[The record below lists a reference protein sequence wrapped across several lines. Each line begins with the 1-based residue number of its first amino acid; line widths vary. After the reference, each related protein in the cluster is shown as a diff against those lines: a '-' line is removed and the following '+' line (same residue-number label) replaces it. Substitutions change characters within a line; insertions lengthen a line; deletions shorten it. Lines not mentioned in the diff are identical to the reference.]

1 MVYGAI
7 DKKGESYYTY
17 RGRVFAAIDNKQK
30 EYNWL
35 LTDCDCYPANSKTYA
50 MLCQKYCWISG
61 EELTK
66 LVTEEDFQW
75 VWAVLSAFDKSHSLS
90 EVLSYPLPNAQDY
103 NGFWDLPLAI
113 QHPLAEIEIVPW
125 DSSMTMIFS
134 KRKDVVDSFRCHY
147 PCSEDMGDYVRR
159 LQAL

>member
-17 RGRVFAAIDNKQK
+17 MGKVFAAIDNKQK

-50 MLCQKYCWISG
+50 MLCQEYCWISG
-61 EELTK
+61 DDLTK

-75 VWAVLSAFDKSHSLS
+75 VWAVG
-90 EVLSYPLPNAQDY
+90 P
-103 NGFWDLPLAI
+103 
-113 QHPLAEIEIVPW
+113 
-125 DSSMTMIFS
+125 
-134 KRKDVVDSFRCHY
+134 
-147 PCSEDMGDYVRR
+147 VR
-159 LQAL
+159 L

>member
-1 MVYGAI
+1 MTVTPGQFQNLCHVMSEILLDKRRGANQAG
-7 DKKGESYYTY
+7 DR
-17 RGRVFAAIDNKQK
+17 RG
-30 EYNWL
+30 
-35 LTDCDCYPANSKTYA
+35 
-50 MLCQKYCWISG
+50 
-61 EELTK
+61 
-66 LVTEEDFQW
+66 FQW

-90 EVLSYPLPNAQDY
+90 EILSYPLPNAQDY

-147 PCSEDMGDYVRR
+147 PCSEDMEDYIRK